1 MKSLQNEVAQTASTR
16 KIPTI
21 YIGAPMI
28 KADSRRERKFNRS
41 FISPA
46 QMVEEARKVLAQ
58 AGLLLKSPVETLIS
72 TEDERLDA
80 AKAAQEQ
87 KEQIAQTWANFRSLK
102 APSEKSI
109 RKDIALALRQKAI
122 ENKDEE
128 WL

>member
-1 MKSLQNEVAQTASTR
+1 MKSLQNEITQTALNQKTSTVH
-16 KIPTI
+16 
-21 YIGAPMI
+21 IGAPSV
-28 KADSRRERKFNRS
+28 KYKKERKFSLN
-41 FISPA
+41 FVSPTRA
-46 QMVEEARKVLAQ
+46 VEEARMVLAQ
-58 AGLLLKSPVETLIS
+58 AGLLLMSPVETLIS

-87 KEQIAQTWANFRSLK
+87 KEEVAQAWASFRSLK
-102 APSEKSI
+102 APSQKAL

>member
-1 MKSLQNEVAQTASTR
+1 MKSLQNEITQTALNQKKTSTVH
-16 KIPTI
+16 
-21 YIGAPMI
+21 IGAPSV
-28 KADSRRERKFNRS
+28 KYKKERKFSLN
-41 FISPA
+41 FVSPTRA
-46 QMVEEARKVLAQ
+46 VEEARKTLTQ
-58 AGLLLKSPVETLIS
+58 KGLLLKSPVEALIS

-87 KEQIAQTWANFRSLK
+87 KEQITQAWASFRSLK
-102 APSEKSI
+102 APSQKAL